1 MKNILIILALLFFTT
16 KSNSQQLTI
25 NETINYINESLT
37 KNSHPYKIDISSDGY
52 LTIKYF
58 DFYSSRIAKDNDP
71 KTRDTYKM
79 HCSEIKVEKETY
91 SGLRI
96 KFSCKSSGNYSTP
109 PCITIRTNY
118 RDSFSGASKE
128 CFIFSED
135 NYLCDKLFNAF
146 EYLLTEVS
154 ESNQYNRNDNDPFA
168 PQNFSRENS
177 VLGKNSTQKVKLED
191 YGGVYKV
198 NVKISEIPVNF
209 ILDSGASNVA
219 ISSTIEKKLISTGAI
234 TKSDY
239 IQPALYKLADG
250 SIVKCRRLFLKN
262 ITIGSFTVKNVLAC
276 VGESNS
282 PLLLGK
288 SFLDSFS
295 RWSIDNST
303 KELILEK

>member
-1 MKNILIILALLFFTT
+1 MKNTLIILMLLLFAT

-25 NETINYINESLT
+25 DETINYINESLT
-37 KNSHPYKIDISSDGY
+37 KNSHPYKIDLSSDGY

-58 DFYSSRIAKDNDP
+58 DFYSSRIAKDYDP
-71 KTRDTYKM
+71 KIRDSYKM
-79 HCSEIKVEKETY
+79 HCSEIRVEKKTY
-91 SGLRI
+91 PTLCI
-96 KFSCKSSGNYSTP
+96 EFSCKSSNNYSAN
-109 PCITIRTNY
+109 PCITIKTNY
-118 RDSFSGASKE
+118 SDSFSGASKD
-128 CFIFSED
+128 CRIFSED
-135 NYLCDKLFNAF
+135 NYQCDKLYNAF
-146 EYLLTEVS
+146 EYLFSEIS

-168 PQNFSRENS
+168 PQNFSRDNT
-177 VLGKNSTQKVKLED
+177 VLGKNATQKIKLED

-198 NVKISEIPVNF
+198 NVKISELPVNF

-219 ISSTIEKKLISTGAI
+219 ISSTIEKKLISSGTI
-234 TKSDY
+234 TKTDY

-262 ITIGSFTVKNVLAC
+262 IIIGNFTVKNVLAC

-295 RWSIDNST
+295 KWSIDNST
-303 KELILEK
+303 QELILEK

>member
-1 MKNILIILALLFFTT
+1 MKNILIILMLLLFAT

-37 KNSHPYKIDISSDGY
+37 KNSHPYSIDLSSDGY

-58 DFYSSRIAKDNDP
+58 DYYSSRIAKDYDP
-71 KTRDTYKM
+71 KTRDIYKM
-79 HCSEIKVEKETY
+79 HCSEIKIEKETY
-91 SGLRI
+91 SSLSI
-96 KFSCKSSGNYSTP
+96 KFSCKSSNNYSAP
-109 PCITIRTNY
+109 PCIKIETSY
-118 RDSFSGASKE
+118 RDSFSGASKD
-128 CFIFSED
+128 CYIFSED
-135 NYLCDKLFNAF
+135 NYLCDKLYNAF
-146 EYLLTEVS
+146 EYLLSEVA

-168 PQNFSRENS
+168 PQNFSRDNT
-177 VLGKNSTQKVKLED
+177 VLGKNATQKIKLEN
-191 YGGVYKV
+191 YGGIYKV
-198 NVKISEIPVNF
+198 NVKISEQPVNF

-219 ISSTIEKKLISTGAI
+219 ISSTIEKKLIGSGSIKKT
-234 TKSDY
+234 DY

-262 ITIGSFTVKNVLAC
+262 IVIGNFTVKNVLAC

-295 RWSIDNST
+295 KWSIDNST
-303 KELILEK
+303 QELILEK